1 MRPIA
6 REIGCL
12 TASSARVS
20 CPRSFSRDPR
30 AAQASSIAT
39 AGLLP
44 VQSPTIMKNGLLSTI
59 RAPFFAGLVL
69 VASTSVLA
77 PACSSDETTPT
88 APGPIA
94 VDALRAELQT
104 ASCEFFVR
112 CGYMP
117 DQALCLDVSSPSR
130 ETLQLLADV
139 VFGKVTY
146 DAAAARACVDALR
159 GQSCDALASVAK
171 GIEQACANVFRGT
184 VAEGGACLFDD
195 ECSGD
200 SACDVSMCMGGGACC
215 VGVCT
220 AKPALVP
227 IGGDC
232 MTEPCISTAYCD
244 VENDEMGMVVSAT
257 CKAQVKNGEACTDTN
272 GCEDGLRC
280 DTGGSDACY
289 VLSKEGQT
297 CNPNLQ
303 TGGCLRVDNW
313 CSADGK
319 CVKLP
324 TVGEPCTDKNECLK
338 HAYCDAGTCKS
349 RPIEGQDCVMD
360 GPQCLGSLQ
369 CEMDDMLMKA
379 VCKRS
384 SLKEV
389 CVLDNAEV
397 SGE

>member
-1 MRPIA
+1 MRPFA
-6 REIGCL
+6 PEIGRI
-12 TASSARVS
+12 TRSSAVCLGRALVA
-20 CPRSFSRDPR
+20 RDPR

-44 VQSPTIMKNGLLSTI
+44 VQSPTTMKNGLLSTI
-59 RAPFFAGLVL
+59 RAPFFAGLLV

-88 APGPIA
+88 TGGPIA
-94 VDALRAELQT
+94 VDAIRAELEK
-104 ASCEFFVR
+104 ASCEFAVR

-130 ETLQLLADV
+130 EILQLLADV

-146 DAAAARACVDALR
+146 DAAAARTCVDALR
-159 GQSCDALASVAK
+159 GQSCDALASVTK

-184 VAEGGACLFDD
+184 VAEGGGCLVDD

-220 AKPALVP
+220 VKPALVP
-227 IGGDC
+227 LSGDC
-232 MTEPCISTAYCD
+232 MEEACVATAYCD
-244 VENDEMGMVVSAT
+244 VEDDGMGTVTAT
-257 CKAQVKNGEACTDTN
+257 CKAQVKNGESCTDTN

-303 TGGCLRVDNW
+303 NGGCLRVDNW
-313 CSADGK
+313 CSADKK
-319 CVKLP
+319 CVRLP
-324 TVGEPCTDKNECLK
+324 GVGEPCTDKMECLK

-349 RPIEGQDCVMD
+349 RPLEGESCVMD

-369 CEMDDMLMKA
+369 CQLDDMTMQA
-379 VCKRS
+379 TCVRPS
-384 SLKEV
+384 PKEV
-389 CVLDNAEV
+389 CVLNDAEV
-397 SGE
+397 SGK